1 MIRTI
6 FTPKSNRISLPIPDK
21 YIGTELEIT
30 VFPLKEISIATTET
44 EKEDSIDYSFGAWAD
59 MDGSTEEICTEIR
72 NSRTFRNRNNLL
84 L

>member
-30 VFPLKEISIATTET
+30 VFPLKEISMAATET
-44 EKEDSIDYSFGAWAD
+44 EKEDRIDRSFGAWAD
-59 MDGSTEEICTEIR
+59 MEGSTEEICAEIR
-72 NSRTFRNRNNLL
+72 N
-84 L
+84 